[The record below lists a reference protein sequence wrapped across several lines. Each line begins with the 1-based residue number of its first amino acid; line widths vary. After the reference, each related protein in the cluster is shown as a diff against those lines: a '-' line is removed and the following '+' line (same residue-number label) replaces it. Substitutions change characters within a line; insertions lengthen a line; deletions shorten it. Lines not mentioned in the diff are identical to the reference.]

1 MTLYSN
7 SVWAKGNSNLP
18 LKSIDNHQQML
29 PCFTQVFKDIQIILN
44 MSILCF
50 GAF

>member
-18 LKSIDNHQQML
+18 LKSIDNHQQLNASMFY
-29 PCFTQVFKDIQIILN
+29 PSFKDIQN
-44 MSILCF
+44 YS
-50 GAF
+50 